1 MEILATLHPD
11 NNPNDDL
18 FPNIKKENIPSKA
31 INLSKQL
38 NEELQKLGY
47 NAEYM
52 NWRNNIGGRNIVI
65 SVGLW
70 HCTDSDSYKSSN
82 DFIDCENDI
91 EKFLEVASQKVINQ

>member
-1 MEILATLHPD
+1 MNILDMIPK
-11 NNPNDDL
+11 PNRNFKFNAVVTPKD
-18 FPNIKKENIPSKA
+18 
-31 INLSKQL
+31 
-38 NEELQKLGY
+38 ELQKLGY

-70 HCTDSDSYKSSN
+70 HCTDSNSYKSS
-82 DFIDCENDI
+82 NDI

>member
-1 MEILATLHPD
+1 MNIFDMLPKPNHNFKFKAVVTPKDEMEKLSAIL
-11 NNPNDDL
+11 
-18 FPNIKKENIPSKA
+18 
-31 INLSKQL
+31 
-38 NEELQKLGY
+38 ELQKLGY

-70 HCTDSDSYKSSN
+70 YCTDSDSYKSSN

-91 EKFLEVASQKVINQ
+91 EKFLDVASQKVINQ

>member
-1 MEILATLHPD
+1 MNILDMLPK
-11 NNPNDDL
+11 PNHNFKFNAVVTPKDET
-18 FPNIKKENIPSKA
+18 KK
-31 INLSKQL
+31 LSTIL
-38 NEELQKLGY
+38 ELQNLGY

-65 SVGLW
+65 SAGLW